1 LRTRRAGRAATDS
14 EQVRTGVRVPGA
26 AFGGEGALLLA
37 GGALAVTDRMTDH
50 DSSRQDGIDSDAGSL
65 ITGAEK
71 HGRSPTES
79 ETGTGGR
86 LARNPPEQHKDVR
99 TQSYQRDRL
108 RRIAAVESSPSA
120 GWRRVYHEMGVRHG
134 E

>member
-1 LRTRRAGRAATDS
+1 
-14 EQVRTGVRVPGA
+14 VRTGVRVPGA

-65 ITGAEK
+65 ITGGEK

-79 ETGTGGR
+79 ETGTGGD
-86 LARNPPEQHKDVR
+86 LGGNPPEQHKDVR

-108 RRIAAVESSPSA
+108 RCTAPAEQSPSA
-120 GWRRVYHEMGVRHG
+120 GWRTVYAAMEVETDG
-134 E
+134 